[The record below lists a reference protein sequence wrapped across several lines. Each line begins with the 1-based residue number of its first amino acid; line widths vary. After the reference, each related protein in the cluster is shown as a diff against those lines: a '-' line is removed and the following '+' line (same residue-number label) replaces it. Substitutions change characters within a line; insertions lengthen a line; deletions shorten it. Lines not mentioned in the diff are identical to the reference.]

1 MPQTAD
7 QIVVEVTAVTGQYN
21 QAMIQV
27 ANITINNMKKAE
39 DAAEQGSSK
48 IGKALETIS
57 GRVPDLIRN
66 LAEGQN
72 ALHLF
77 LQEGAQILPIFGPWG
92 VVLGGAVGA
101 IDAVA
106 AATGAYET
114 AADRAA
120 AAQKAFDQVMRD
132 TKGTLTES
140 EQAAV
145 DLASGLSLVE
155 RGLLATAAQE
165 IDDALRAQKERLGD
179 LLKEAR
185 GAGRVLRYALQGKID
200 AGAATPAEQEAYRI
214 TLDLED
220 VAPTAAQF
228 NAFLAKLREL
238 RPSLADVDDSAG
250 QLATTLAQVSNEA
263 AGVETKTEAMA
274 KVQERNNVAM
284 EDAARKGGE
293 AGQAGQTLGLKF
305 GSAAGQVLTLAEAL
319 QVFNSEATR
328 VRSAGV
334 QAGVDLDRLEQR
346 ILAETEAY
354 RKGGAAVDAYND
366 SLAVEKVRSEA
377 LAAAQKSGLGD
388 LDAKA
393 EANRIAAEEQARLQA
408 RRTYQESERLQTRA
422 VARPG
427 TAAGVRPD
435 AGANDP
441 IADLQR
447 QADLNQRLIAV
458 YQLGADAQAKTRVEV
473 EALNAA
479 RQRGLELGTAE
490 HAQYVQ
496 RYENEAAR
504 KRQTDQ
510 LLADYA
516 KADQLVEAAMTSQ
529 EKYENTKAEYER
541 LRREGALTDADYTRV
556 LEKLNL
562 ENQGYVEGIQAIG
575 QALQNGI
582 QGATSFSDALTKV
595 GTALAQML
603 LQAALFGNGPLGK
616 AFGTL
621 TGLGGGLLGVAFGGG
636 STGTVFGETVANALT
651 GTGGLYAKGGNPPVG
666 IPSIVGE
673 DGPELFVPRV
683 PGTVIPTQM
692 SQRLLSGRDTG
703 SGQPITFNIS
713 MAGANGDRTIAEI
726 AAAAVKK
733 GLASVPEIN
742 RQHRIRFA

>member
-7 QIVVEVTAVTGQYN
+7 QIVVEVTAVTGPYN

-39 DAAEQGSSK
+39 DAAEQGSGK

-66 LAEGQN
+66 LADGQN

-101 IDAVA
+101 IDAIA
-106 AATGAYET
+106 ASMGAYET
-114 AADRAA
+114 AADRAK
-120 AAQKAFDQVMRD
+120 AAQDEFNAAIEATRGSF
-132 TKGTLTES
+132 S
-140 EQAAV
+140 EQEQDAI
-145 DLASGLSLVE
+145 DASRALSLVE
-155 RGLLATAAQE
+155 RGLLGIARTKVEEAVKAQAATFKDVQAGAIE
-165 IDDALRAQKERLGD
+165 AGLAIANTIRAQQQELG
-179 LLKEAR
+179 L
-185 GAGRVLRYALQGKID
+185 
-200 AGAATPAEQEAYRI
+200 ATDETRQKV
-214 TLDLED
+214 LDLATELQNPNLSSRQYD
-220 VAPTAAQF
+220 AIVTA
-228 NAFLAKLREL
+228 LREL
-238 RPSLADVDDSAG
+238 GPAAEQTGISTEKAVTAASNAGDAAAKLEANNKALGLTLERINELNTTGARLLRSLGFSA
-250 QLATTLAQVSNEA
+250 SEA
-263 AGVETKTEAMA
+263 ANGMESLTGAVHAFISESLRSVRAGELAKGEVERRVEQMEAEAAATLKGADAKKAYDNQQRITTAQQSAFNDELEKSGNVLKALALSERARIATQRQIEGEATIETQRSVPTRAKRSVPTEA
-274 KVQERNNVAM
+274 KRSVGTRN
-284 EDAARKGGE
+284 E
-293 AGQAGQTLGLKF
+293 T
-305 GSAAGQVLTLAEAL
+305 
-319 QVFNSEATR
+319 SE
-328 VRSAGV
+328 
-334 QAGVDLDRLEQR
+334 
-346 ILAETEAY
+346 
-354 RKGGAAVDAYND
+354 
-366 SLAVEKVRSEA
+366 
-377 LAAAQKSGLGD
+377 
-388 LDAKA
+388 
-393 EANRIAAEEQARLQA
+393 
-408 RRTYQESERLQTRA
+408 
-422 VARPG
+422 
-427 TAAGVRPD
+427 
-435 AGANDP
+435 NDP

-447 QADLNQRLIAV
+447 QAGLNQRLIAV
-458 YQLGADAQAKTRVEV
+458 YQLGADAQARARAEV
-473 EALNAA
+473 DALNAA

-496 RYENEAAR
+496 RYEDEAAR

-510 LLADYA
+510 RLADYA

-541 LRREGALTDADYTRV
+541 LRREGALTDAEYTRV

-595 GTALAQML
+595 GIALAQML

-616 AFGTL
+616 AFGSL
-621 TGLGGGLLGVAFGGG
+621 TKLGGGLLGVGMGDA
-636 STGTVFGETVANALT
+636 GTVFGETVTNALT

-666 IPSIVGE
+666 IPSVVGE
-673 DGPELFVPRV
+673 AGPELFVPRV
-683 PGTVIPTQM
+683 PGTIIPTQM

-703 SGQPITFNIS
+703 AGQPITFNIS

-726 AAAAVKK
+726 AATAVKK